1 VKRRGPAVAGLFR
14 FSTGSSL
21 LPQTQPR
28 NFAGALFC
36 RHATPDWAAD
46 WPPEP
51 EQRVVAGR
59 DGNGAMAPLA
69 CATVAPSA
77 PHRYASSAETYH
89 FVGGLGQKR
98 PVHPK
103 DALPC
108 QDGRA
113 ARAAGRQTGADLRRR
128 SKRRIRRDARPGQR
142 RTGRAEQLAEGAR
155 RARGAGRRASGQKSP
170 RDSNCG
176 DRSLGKSRTAVSGA
190 IAASADQPRR
200 ALIWINRA

>member
-1 VKRRGPAVAGLFR
+1 MKRRGPAVAGLFR

-36 RHATPDWAAD
+36 RHATPDWVAD

-69 CATVAPSA
+69 CATVEPSA
-77 PHRYASSAETYH
+77 PARYASSAETYP
-89 FVGGLGQKR
+89 FVGGIGQR
-98 PVHPK
+98 RQHPK

-108 QDGRA
+108 QDRRAVRAVGR
-113 ARAAGRQTGADLRRR
+113 RTGADLRRR
-128 SKRRIRRDARPGQR
+128 SKRRNRPGATPSQD
-142 RTGRAEQLAEGAR
+142 RAGGGAGQLAEG
-155 RARGAGRRASGQKSP
+155 RAAGTGRWPPRQWAKKSP
-170 RDSNCG
+170 R
-176 DRSLGKSRTAVSGA
+176 
-190 IAASADQPRR
+190 Q
-200 ALIWINRA
+200 